1 MAFLDRLRDMIN
13 GPVDEE
19 EEEEDFYGVYEE
31 DFEENRARR
40 RNPDY
45 DNYNNSYDEENADF
59 VDTRPRQRIDK
70 DNKVVS
76 IHTTAQLQVVIV
88 KPTRFE
94 EVVDIADHLVEKR
107 TVVLNLEQTSKE
119 ITRRIVDFL
128 CGAAYAHNG
137 QLKRIANN
145 TYIIT
150 PFNVG
155 LIGADVLGELEN
167 NGVFF

>member
-1 MAFLDRLRDMIN
+1 MEFLGRFKEWIN
-13 GPVDEE
+13 GPAEDEE
-19 EEEEDFYGVYEE
+19 EDDFYDVYEE
-31 DFEENRARR
+31 EFENGRARKHSR
-40 RNPDY
+40 ASFEDY
-45 DNYNNSYDEENADF
+45 DADEDF
-59 VDTRPRQRIDK
+59 VDTRPRQRVDR

-88 KPTRFE
+88 KPVRFE
-94 EVVDIADHLVEKR
+94 EVADIADHLAEKR
-107 TVVLNLEQTSKE
+107 TVVLNLEQASKD

-150 PFNVG
+150 PLNVG
-155 LIGADVLGELEN
+155 LVGADVLGELEN

>member
-1 MAFLDRLRDMIN
+1 MAFLGKIKDLLN
-13 GPVDEE
+13 GPDN
-19 EEEEDFYGVYEE
+19 E
-31 DFEENRARR
+31 DFEEEEIYDVYEDFEDNRARR
-40 RNPDY
+40 RSAAY
-45 DNYNNSYDEENADF
+45 EEDDF
-59 VDTRPRQRIDK
+59 VDTRPRQRVDR

-88 KPTRFE
+88 KPVRFDE
-94 EVVDIADHLVEKR
+94 AADIADHLVEKR
-107 TVVLNLEQTSKE
+107 TVVLNLEQTSKD
-119 ITRRIVDFL
+119 IARRIIDFL

-137 QLKRIANN
+137 RIKPIANN

-155 LIGADVLGELEN
+155 LIGTDVLGELEN

>member
-1 MAFLDRLRDMIN
+1 MGLFDKIRDYFN
-13 GPVDEE
+13 GPSD
-19 EEEEDFYGVYEE
+19 EEEEDFYEAYDE
-31 DFEENRARR
+31 DFYESARER
-40 RNPDY
+40 DRDAY
-45 DNYNNSYDEENADF
+45 AGSERESS
-59 VDTRPRQRIDK
+59 VDRVSR

-76 IHTTAQLQVVIV
+76 IHATAKLQVVIV
-88 KPTRFE
+88 KPNRFE
-94 EVVDIADHLVEKR
+94 EVAEIADHLIEKR
-107 TVVLNLEQTSKE
+107 TVVLNLEQTGKDIS
-119 ITRRIVDFL
+119 RRVVDFL
-128 CGAAYAHNG
+128 SGAAYAHNG

>member
-1 MAFLDRLRDMIN
+1 MKPKKPGYDSAAEQDKLVKSVCTFFGR
-13 GPVDEE
+13 
-19 EEEEDFYGVYEE
+19 VYD
-31 DFEENRARR
+31 DFEEERGRR
-40 RNPDY
+40 RSSSYDY
-45 DNYNNSYDEENADF
+45 DEDF
-59 VDTRPRQRIDK
+59 VDTRPRQRIER

-88 KPTRFE
+88 KPVRFDE
-94 EVVDIADHLVEKR
+94 AADIADHLVEKR

-119 ITRRIVDFL
+119 ISRRIIDFL
-128 CGAAYAHNG
+128 SGAAYAHNG
-137 QLKRIANN
+137 RIKPVANN

-155 LIGADVLGELEN
+155 LIGTDVLGELEN

>member
-1 MAFLDRLRDMIN
+1 MALLGKIKDLLN
-13 GPVDEE
+13 GPVDDEFEE
-19 EEEEDFYGVYEE
+19 EEEIYDVYEDF
-31 DFEENRARR
+31 DDNRARR
-40 RNPDY
+40 RSAAY
-45 DNYNNSYDEENADF
+45 DDEEDF
-59 VDTRPRQRIDK
+59 VDNRPRQRVDR

-88 KPTRFE
+88 KPVRFDE
-94 EVVDIADHLVEKR
+94 AADIADHLVEKR
-107 TVVLNLEQTSKE
+107 TVVLNLEQTSKD
-119 ITRRIVDFL
+119 IARRIIDFL

-137 QLKRIANN
+137 RIKPIANN

-155 LIGADVLGELEN
+155 LIGTDVLGELEN

>member
-1 MAFLDRLRDMIN
+1 MGLFDRIRDYFN
-13 GPVDEE
+13 GPAD
-19 EEEEDFYGVYEE
+19 EEEEDFYEAYDE
-31 DFEENRARR
+31 DFYEPARDREVYTTDRGTERVVTNR
-40 RNPDY
+40 
-45 DNYNNSYDEENADF
+45 
-59 VDTRPRQRIDK
+59 

-76 IHTTAQLQVVIV
+76 ISATAKLQVVIV
-88 KPTRFE
+88 KPNRFE
-94 EVVDIADHLVEKR
+94 EVAEIADHLIEKR
-107 TVVLNLEQTSKE
+107 TVVLNLEHSGKD
-119 ITRRIVDFL
+119 ISRRIVDFL
-128 CGAAYAHNG
+128 SGAAYAHNG

>member
-1 MAFLDRLRDMIN
+1 MGIMERFKGMWGDSDYDDYDSYD
-13 GPVDEE
+13 DEE
-19 EEEEDFYGVYEE
+19 
-31 DFEENRARR
+31 
-40 RNPDY
+40 
-45 DNYNNSYDEENADF
+45 DF
-59 VDTRPRQRIDK
+59 VDTRRINNGDDVR

-76 IHTTAQLQVVIV
+76 IHATAQLQVVIV
-88 KPTRFE
+88 KPERFE
-94 EVVDIADHLVEKR
+94 EVAEIADHLIEKR
-107 TVVLNLEQTSKE
+107 TVVLNLEQTSRE
-119 ITRRIVDFL
+119 IARRVVDFL
-128 CGAAYAHNG
+128 SGAAYAHNG

>member
-1 MAFLDRLRDMIN
+1 MGLFDRIRDYFN
-13 GPVDEE
+13 GPADEE
-19 EEEEDFYGVYEE
+19 DEDFYEAYEEDFY
-31 DFEENRARR
+31 
-40 RNPDY
+40 
-45 DNYNNSYDEENADF
+45 ENARDRDEYAGSRAAER
-59 VDTRPRQRIDK
+59 VVINR

-76 IHTTAQLQVVIV
+76 ISATAKLQVVIV
-88 KPTRFE
+88 KPSRFE
-94 EVVDIADHLVEKR
+94 EVAEIADHLIEKR
-107 TVVLNLEQTSKE
+107 TVVLNLEQTGKDIS
-119 ITRRIVDFL
+119 RRIVDFL
-128 CGAAYAHNG
+128 SGAAYAHNG

>member
-1 MAFLDRLRDMIN
+1 MGLFDRIRDYFN
-13 GPVDEE
+13 GPAD
-19 EEEEDFYGVYEE
+19 EEEEDFYEAYEE
-31 DFEENRARR
+31 DFYDSAARDRDEYAGSTRTTERVVTNR
-40 RNPDY
+40 
-45 DNYNNSYDEENADF
+45 
-59 VDTRPRQRIDK
+59 

-76 IHTTAQLQVVIV
+76 ISATAKLQVVIV

-94 EVVDIADHLVEKR
+94 EVAEIADHLIEKR
-107 TVVLNLEQTSKE
+107 TVVLNLEQTGKDIS
-119 ITRRIVDFL
+119 RRVVDFL
-128 CGAAYAHNG
+128 SGAAYAHNG

>member
-1 MAFLDRLRDMIN
+1 MAFLGKIKELLN
-13 GPVDEE
+13 GA
-19 EEEEDFYGVYEE
+19 EDDYEE
-31 DFEENRARR
+31 QDEIYDIYDDFEDPRPSRR
-40 RNPDY
+40 RAAASAY
-45 DNYNNSYDEENADF
+45 SDEGEDF
-59 VDTRPRQRIDK
+59 VDSRPRQRIER

-88 KPTRFE
+88 KPVRFDE
-94 EVVDIADHLVEKR
+94 AADIADHLVEKR
-107 TVVLNLEQTSKE
+107 TVVLNLEQTSKD
-119 ITRRIVDFL
+119 IARRIIDFL

-137 QLKRIANN
+137 RIKPIANN

-155 LIGADVLGELEN
+155 LIGTDVLGELEN

>member
-1 MAFLDRLRDMIN
+1 MKLINRLRDYIN
-13 GPVDEE
+13 GGAEE
-19 EEEEDFYGVYEE
+19 EDEEEDFYEAYDE
-31 DFEENRARR
+31 DFYDSPRDRDERPGSDRADRVD
-40 RNPDY
+40 RNL
-45 DNYNNSYDEENADF
+45 
-59 VDTRPRQRIDK
+59 R

-76 IHTTAQLQVVIV
+76 IHATAKLQVVIV

-94 EVVDIADHLVEKR
+94 EVAEIADHLIEKR
-107 TVVLNLEQTSKE
+107 TVVLNLEQTGKDIS
-119 ITRRIVDFL
+119 RRVVDFL
-128 CGAAYAHNG
+128 SGAAYAHNG

>member
-1 MAFLDRLRDMIN
+1 MGLFDKIRDYFN
-13 GPVDEE
+13 GPADEE
-19 EEEEDFYGVYEE
+19 EDDFYEAYEEDFYEPARERESYASERTSERVVT
-31 DFEENRARR
+31 NR
-40 RNPDY
+40 
-45 DNYNNSYDEENADF
+45 
-59 VDTRPRQRIDK
+59 

-76 IHTTAQLQVVIV
+76 ISATAKLQVVIV
-88 KPTRFE
+88 KPQRFE
-94 EVVDIADHLVEKR
+94 EVAEIADQLIEKR
-107 TVVLNLEQTSKE
+107 TGVLNLEQSGKD
-119 ITRRIVDFL
+119 ISRRIVDFL
-128 CGAAYAHNG
+128 SGAAYAHNG

>member
-1 MAFLDRLRDMIN
+1 MGLFDRIRDYFN
-13 GPVDEE
+13 GPADEE
-19 EEEEDFYGVYEE
+19 DEDFYEAYEEDFYESARDRDEYAGSSRAAERVVT
-31 DFEENRARR
+31 NR
-40 RNPDY
+40 
-45 DNYNNSYDEENADF
+45 
-59 VDTRPRQRIDK
+59 

-76 IHTTAQLQVVIV
+76 ISATAKLQVVIV
-88 KPTRFE
+88 KPNRFE
-94 EVVDIADHLVEKR
+94 EVAEIADHLIEKR
-107 TVVLNLEQTSKE
+107 TVVLNLEHSGKD
-119 ITRRIVDFL
+119 ISRRIVDFL
-128 CGAAYAHNG
+128 SGAAYAHNG

>member
-1 MAFLDRLRDMIN
+1 MGLFDKLRDYFN
-13 GPVDEE
+13 GPSDEDD
-19 EEEEDFYGVYEE
+19 EDFYEAYDE
-31 DFEENRARR
+31 DFYDSARDR
-40 RNPDY
+40 DAYAGSERETITERV
-45 DNYNNSYDEENADF
+45 S
-59 VDTRPRQRIDK
+59 R

-76 IHTTAQLQVVIV
+76 IHATAKLQVVIV
-88 KPTRFE
+88 KPSRFE
-94 EVVDIADHLVEKR
+94 EVAEIADHLIEKR
-107 TVVLNLEQTSKE
+107 TVVLNLEQTGKDIS
-119 ITRRIVDFL
+119 RRIVDFL
-128 CGAAYAHNG
+128 SGAAYAHNG

>member
-1 MAFLDRLRDMIN
+1 MGLFDRIRDYFN
-13 GPVDEE
+13 GPAD
-19 EEEEDFYGVYEE
+19 EEEEDFYEAYDE
-31 DFEENRARR
+31 DFYESARDR
-40 RNPDY
+40 D
-45 DNYNNSYDEENADF
+45 SYAGREQTVSSERVSRDD
-59 VDTRPRQRIDK
+59 
-70 DNKVVS
+70 KVVS
-76 IHTTAQLQVVIV
+76 IHATAKLQVVIV

-94 EVVDIADHLVEKR
+94 EVAEIADHLIEKR
-107 TVVLNLEQTSKE
+107 TVVLNLEQTGKDIS
-119 ITRRIVDFL
+119 RRVVDFL
-128 CGAAYAHNG
+128 SGAAYAHNG

>member
-1 MAFLDRLRDMIN
+1 MGLFDRIRDYFN
-13 GPVDEE
+13 GPADEE
-19 EEEEDFYGVYEE
+19 DEDFYDAYEEDFYEPARDRDEYAGSTRTTERVVT
-31 DFEENRARR
+31 NR
-40 RNPDY
+40 
-45 DNYNNSYDEENADF
+45 
-59 VDTRPRQRIDK
+59 

-76 IHTTAQLQVVIV
+76 ISATAKLQVVIV

-94 EVVDIADHLVEKR
+94 EVAEIADHLIEKR
-107 TVVLNLEQTSKE
+107 TVVLNLEQTGKDIS
-119 ITRRIVDFL
+119 RRVVDFL
-128 CGAAYAHNG
+128 SGAAYAHNG

>member
-1 MAFLDRLRDMIN
+1 MELLGRFRDWIN
-13 GPVDEE
+13 GPAEE
-19 EEEEDFYGVYEE
+19 EEEEDFYDVYEE
-31 DFEENRARR
+31 EFESNRARKR
-40 RNPDY
+40 SRAAFDEY
-45 DNYNNSYDEENADF
+45 DADEDF
-59 VDTRPRQRIDK
+59 VDTRPRQRVER

-88 KPTRFE
+88 KPVRFE
-94 EVVDIADHLVEKR
+94 EVADIADHLAEKR
-107 TVVLNLEQTSKE
+107 TVVLNLEQASKD

-150 PFNVG
+150 PLNVG
-155 LIGADVLGELEN
+155 LVGADVLGELEN

>member
-1 MAFLDRLRDMIN
+1 MGLFDRIRDYFN
-13 GPVDEE
+13 GPAEDED
-19 EEEEDFYGVYEE
+19 EDFYEAYDE
-31 DFEENRARR
+31 DFYESARDRDRDEYAGSARTTERVVTNR
-40 RNPDY
+40 
-45 DNYNNSYDEENADF
+45 
-59 VDTRPRQRIDK
+59 

-76 IHTTAQLQVVIV
+76 ISATAKLQVVIV
-88 KPTRFE
+88 KPNRFE
-94 EVVDIADHLVEKR
+94 EVAEIADHLIEKR
-107 TVVLNLEQTSKE
+107 TVVLNLEQSGKD
-119 ITRRIVDFL
+119 ISRRIVDFL
-128 CGAAYAHNG
+128 SGAAYAHNG

>member
-1 MAFLDRLRDMIN
+1 MAFLGKIKDLLN
-13 GPVDEE
+13 GNVDDEYDEQEE
-19 EEEEDFYGVYEE
+19 IYDVYEDFG
-31 DFEENRARR
+31 DNRARR
-40 RNPDY
+40 RAPAAY
-45 DNYNNSYDEENADF
+45 EYEEEDF
-59 VDTRPRQRIDK
+59 VDTRPRQRIDR

-88 KPTRFE
+88 KPVRFDE
-94 EVVDIADHLVEKR
+94 AADIADHLVEKR
-107 TVVLNLEQTSKE
+107 TVVLNLEQTSKDVA
-119 ITRRIVDFL
+119 RRIIDFL

-137 QLKRIANN
+137 RIKPIANN

-155 LIGADVLGELEN
+155 LIGTDVLGELEN